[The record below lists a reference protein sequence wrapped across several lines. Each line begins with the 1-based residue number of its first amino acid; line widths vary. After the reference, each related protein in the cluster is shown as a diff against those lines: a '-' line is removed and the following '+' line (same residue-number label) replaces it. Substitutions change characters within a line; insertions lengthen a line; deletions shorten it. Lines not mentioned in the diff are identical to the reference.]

1 MLAPIREVMQRLIS
15 LATSQK
21 TTIADLSTQ
30 VLSLA
35 QDKAS
40 LAAQLAAE
48 LANNPAEQ
56 AAIATAQE
64 TARVAAAAAETARQN
79 LETFQAQAATEVED
93 LRAEITE
100 LLDQLAEAAG
110 GTGNPA

>member
-1 MLAPIREVMQRLIS
+1 MLAPVREVLLRLIS

-21 TTIADLSTQ
+21 ATIADLSTQ
-30 VLSLA
+30 NVTLA

-40 LAAQLAAE
+40 LASQLAIE

-56 AAIATAQE
+56 SAILAAQE
-64 TARVAAAAAETARQN
+64 SARVAQTEANTAVQSLQEFQSQAAAE
-79 LETFQAQAATEVED
+79 VEG
-93 LRAEITE
+93 LRSEITA

-110 GTGNPA
+110 GNPA